1 LLFFYSYYIIET
13 FINRYGVVILI
24 KYFIPN
30 MRHKLLMSFVVLFA
44 VVLAVSTVSA
54 FVDDVV
60 VEINDVV
67 ASTNPAIVTVAGE
80 VSEVVPIEVEFDAI
94 ADVSD
99 VRVKVFIE
107 GYKSEISEQTSRFHV
122 IDGSR
127 YVKRFS
133 LRLPSSTDLDNLN
146 EELLLIVRFSA
157 KGESPVEE
165 NYIVKVQRTQYS
177 LNVLS
182 IDGPDKVSA
191 GSSYVLDVVIEN
203 NGNEKLENIYLKAS
217 IPVLGLSQ
225 RVYVGDL
232 DEQDERDFT
241 DLRDIDRV
249 DARAKRV
256 ILNIPRNVQPGTYDV
271 DVEVFNFDTGV
282 TVKKRLTVNSV
293 DASILPVSTS
303 KTIAVGEETTFDVV
317 IVNPND
323 RIAVYRITPEESPG
337 LIVDILEP
345 VVTVSGDSSRTVKVR
360 VKATDDVSE
369 GTHVVRVN
377 VNSESGLVEQVSFTA
392 NVEGKSSTGRSDAAF
407 VLTVV
412 LTIVFVVLLIIL
424 IVLLTRKTEEP
435 EEFGETSYY

>member
-1 LLFFYSYYIIET
+1 M
-13 FINRYGVVILI
+13 VVKLI
-24 KYFIPN
+24 KFFIPN
-30 MRHKLLMSFVVLFA
+30 MRHKLLMSLVVLFA

-54 FVDDVV
+54 FVNDVV
-60 VEINDVV
+60 VEIDDIV
-67 ASTNPAIVTVAGE
+67 ASTDPSVVTVAGQ

-94 ADVSD
+94 KDVSD

-127 YVKRFS
+127 YLERFS
-133 LRLPSSTDLDNLN
+133 IRLPSSTDLDDLN
-146 EELLLIVRFSA
+146 EDLFLVVRFSA
-157 KGESPVEE
+157 KGETSEE
-165 NYIVKVQRTQYS
+165 FEYAVKVQRTQYS

-182 IDGPDKVSA
+182 IDAPNQVSA
-191 GSSYVLDVVIEN
+191 GSNYVLDVVIEN
-203 NGNEKLENIYLKAS
+203 NGNERLENIYLKAS
-217 IPVLGLSQ
+217 IPELGLSQ
-225 RVYVGDL
+225 RVYLGDL

-241 DLRDIDRV
+241 DFRDIDRT
-249 DARAKRV
+249 DAQSKRV
-256 ILNIPRNVQPGTYDV
+256 VLNMPRNVKPGTYDV

-317 IVNPND
+317 LVNPSN
-323 RIAVYRITPEESPG
+323 RITVYSVTAEESPG
-337 LIVDILEP
+337 LIVDVLEP
-345 VVTVSGDSSRTVKVR
+345 IVTVSGDSSRTVKVR

-377 VNSESGLVEQVSFTA
+377 VNSESGLVEQVSFTT
-392 NVEGKSSTGRSDAAF
+392 NVEGKARTRSDAAF